1 MEGLIHSI
9 QTLGAVDGPGVRFV
23 AFVQGCPLRCGYC
36 HNPDAQ
42 PLTGG
47 QAYTPQALFAL
58 ASRYRSYFGREG
70 GVTLSGGEPLLQAP
84 FAQAFFALCR
94 EGGIHTALDTSGCR
108 LDEPVRGLLDET
120 DLVLLDIKF
129 TIEADYQRYAGC
141 SLAAPLRFL
150 DELTARNIPC
160 WIRQVIVP
168 TLNDDEGNIARL
180 NALLAGHPNVRKV
193 ELLPF
198 RKLCQTKYDAL
209 GLPFPFGHLPE
220 AVPDKVAKLQEKVL
234 LPHK

>member
-70 GVTLSGGEPLLQAP
+70 GVTLSGG
-84 FAQAFFALCR
+84 
-94 EGGIHTALDTSGCR
+94 
-108 LDEPVRGLLDET
+108 
-120 DLVLLDIKF
+120 
-129 TIEADYQRYAGC
+129 
-141 SLAAPLRFL
+141 
-150 DELTARNIPC
+150 
-160 WIRQVIVP
+160 
-168 TLNDDEGNIARL
+168 
-180 NALLAGHPNVRKV
+180 
-193 ELLPF
+193 
-198 RKLCQTKYDAL
+198 
-209 GLPFPFGHLPE
+209 
-220 AVPDKVAKLQEKVL
+220 
-234 LPHK
+234 